1 MTNFREPTGKP
12 PWPITLLAGAEK
24 AGKSYACALASSSDL
39 VGQTLWVGVGED
51 DPDEYGAI
59 PGAKFRIAQHDG
71 TYRSILAGLEA
82 AAASPRVD
90 GKPNLII
97 LDSATRLWELLSDEA
112 QVLAN
117 KRRKNNNPDQDSP
130 ISMDLW
136 NRATDRWQSVMN
148 VLRRHDGPSLVTAR
162 LDVVTVLDDAG
173 KPTKEKT
180 SKIKSQKSLPYDVG
194 IVVEMPARG
203 ETFITGARSL
213 KMDVRLD
220 QRKPMKDFTVHG
232 LWTTLGLGDA
242 GATAPRQHADVNATA
257 SAAEGRQQPAEAP
270 AAALNEDAGATALH
284 ARQAAARNTAP
295 AQGPDWKA
303 MYNDAAGNRTKL
315 EALRHTAKNAGLP
328 ETFGMF
334 AAIENELK
342 AITEAEQ
349 ADKVLEG
356 AVV

>member
-1 MTNFREPTGKP
+1 MTTFREPTGKP
-12 PWPITLLAGAEK
+12 PWPITLIAGAEK
-24 AGKSYACALASSSDL
+24 AGKSYSCALASSSDL
-39 VGQTLWVGVGED
+39 IGNSFWIGVGED

-59 PGAKFRIAQHDG
+59 PGARFKIAQHDG
-71 TYRSILAGLEA
+71 TYRSILASLEA
-82 AAASPRVD
+82 AAAAPRVD

-117 KRRKNNNPDQDSP
+117 RRRKNNNPDQDSP

-136 NRATDRWQSVMN
+136 NRATDRWQSIVN
-148 VLRRHDGPSLVTAR
+148 VLRRHEGPSLVTAR

-220 QRKPMKDFTVHG
+220 ERKSYKNFSVHE
-232 LWTTLGLGDA
+232 LWTTLGLGEAD
-242 GATAPRQHADVNATA
+242 ATAPRQHADVDATA
-257 SAAEGRQQPAEAP
+257 SAQEQQRPAPVQQQDAAVTSLNQYRHQQPDWAAEIDRAKNNREMLLDLLAKAKGMQAP
-270 AAALNEDAGATALH
+270 QETIDQITAAGKAL
-284 ARQAAARNTAP
+284 AARTA
-295 AQGPDWKA
+295 
-303 MYNDAAGNRTKL
+303 
-315 EALRHTAKNAGLP
+315 
-328 ETFGMF
+328 
-334 AAIENELK
+334 
-342 AITEAEQ
+342 
-349 ADKVLEG
+349 
-356 AVV
+356 